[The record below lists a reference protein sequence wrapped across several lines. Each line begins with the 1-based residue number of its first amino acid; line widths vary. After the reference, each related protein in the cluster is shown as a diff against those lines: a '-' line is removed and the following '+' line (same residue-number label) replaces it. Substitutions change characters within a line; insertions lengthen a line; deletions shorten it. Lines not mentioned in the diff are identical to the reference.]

1 MLADMAGS
9 ATRHIVA
16 IGLGT
21 AVAPLDSAV
30 NIAFPAITQG
40 LGLTIGDIQ
49 WVVISYVLT
58 YASLMLVFGRLG
70 DRLGHAAIFRIG
82 LIWSAAALVLC
93 SLAPSFTGLL
103 LCRILQGVGT
113 ALVLSCGAALTTG
126 LYAEDRRSRVLG
138 VYVMMMA
145 VGATLG
151 PWLGGALVEAWG
163 WPAVFWFRAPIA
175 LAALLLLR
183 GLPTSPVRPAAGR
196 FDIAGAALLTSA
208 LVALLLALNHLGEPI
223 ALPLGVAA
231 LGLFAGFVRQ
241 EARSAAPMLDL
252 AVFRRP
258 GFVRL
263 NVANVLTNLAG
274 FAVWLLVPYF
284 LVRATGFGLAA
295 NGAVLA
301 AASAGTIIASPIGG
315 RLIGR
320 ISAELLALAGALLAG
335 IGLLLIGSWDR
346 DVSAL
351 ALIGALT
358 VQGIG
363 LGLFQIAYTD
373 IVTAAM
379 PRRDRGVAGSLALMT
394 RTLGTVGAATLVLL
408 LFQSLEPAAG
418 FVVAFQRTFQL
429 AAALPFAMAALLAL
443 PRRRAGA
450 AL

>member
-1 MLADMAGS
+1 MLAVMAGP
-9 ATRHIVA
+9 ATRHMVA

-30 NIAFPAITQG
+30 NIAFPAITRG
-40 LGLTIGDIQ
+40 LGLAIGDIQ

-70 DRLGHAAIFRIG
+70 DRLGHAAIFRVG
-82 LIWSAAALVLC
+82 LIWSAASLVLC
-93 SLAPSFTGLL
+93 GLAPSFALLL

-138 VYVMMMA
+138 LYVMMMA

-151 PWLGGALVEAWG
+151 PWLGGALTQAWG

-183 GLPTSPVRPAAGR
+183 GLPTPPARRAPGR
-196 FDIAGAALLTSA
+196 FDIAGAALLTTA
-208 LVALLLALNHLGEPI
+208 LVALLLALNHLGEPV
-223 ALPLGVAA
+223 AVLLGVAA
-231 LGLFAGFVRQ
+231 LALFAGFVRQ
-241 EARSAAPMLDL
+241 EARCAAPMLDL

-258 GFVRL
+258 GFARL
-263 NVANVLTNLAG
+263 NIANVLTNLAG

-284 LVRATGFGLAA
+284 LVRATGFGLTA

-320 ISAELLALAGALLAG
+320 IPAERLALAGALLAG
-335 IGLLLIGSWDR
+335 GGLLLIGLWDD
-346 DVSAL
+346 DVSAP
-351 ALIGALT
+351 ALIAALT

-373 IVTAAM
+373 IVTEAM
-379 PRRDRGVAGSLALMT
+379 PRWDRGVAGSLALMT

-408 LFQSLEPAAG
+408 LFQSLEQDMG
-418 FVVAFQRTFQL
+418 FVGAFRRTFQL
-429 AAALPFAMAALLAL
+429 AALLPFAMAGLLAL
-443 PRRRAGA
+443 PRRRTGT
-450 AL
+450 LP